1 MKEFEYWI
9 WRLLDAIIF
18 VAVIGMVT
26 LIALQVGSRWLGGSL
41 AWTEELSRFLFVW
54 TIWLGMAASFRQGQH
69 PSLNFLSAIS
79 SPRLQFFLRLLQ
91 AAAAA
96 VFFSIVCW
104 YGIKLAQQQIR
115 FGEVSATLQLGR
127 WLTTVPLVLGSA
139 LAILGALMHAL
150 SPLRESHPT
159 TSVTEGRS

>member
-1 MKEFEYWI
+1 MKQFEYWI
-9 WRLLDAIIF
+9 WRLLNAIIF
-18 VAVIGMVT
+18 VAVIGMVL

-41 AWTEELSRFLFVW
+41 AWTEELSRFLFIW
-54 TIWLGMAASFRQGQH
+54 TIWLGMAAGFRQGQH

-79 SPRLQFFLRLLQ
+79 PPRLQPLLRLLQ

-104 YGIKLAQQQIR
+104 YGVNLVQQQLR
-115 FGEVSATLQLGR
+115 YGEVSATLQLGK

-150 SPLRESHPT
+150 APIRDDQPA
-159 TSVTEGRS
+159 TSVTEGTS